1 MIEIKFS
8 NAVDKHRNREMLKN
22 IRFMRSNRTLT
33 ALAFGGGGG
42 GKGGREGMP
51 ALRVCNFR
59 LLKLNGP
66 N

>member
-33 ALAFGGGGG
+33 ALAFGGGEGG
-42 GKGGREGMP
+42 DASIKG
-51 ALRVCNFR
+51 L
-59 LLKLNGP
+59 
-66 N
+66 